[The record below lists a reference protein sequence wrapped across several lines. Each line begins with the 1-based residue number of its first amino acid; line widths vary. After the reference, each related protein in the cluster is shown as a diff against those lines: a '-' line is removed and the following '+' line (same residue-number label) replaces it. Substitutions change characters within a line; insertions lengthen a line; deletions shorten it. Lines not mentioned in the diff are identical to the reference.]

1 MELSKIPVPPHD
13 DTRDAADKS
22 TLIERVVRNYD
33 LVRISPPPIPEE
45 LLNRPQKRTGR
56 YSRKGDEAAAAPAQ
70 NPAPAAQHAQAPA
83 ATEPERPEVVVPEVM
98 VPQAVPV
105 MAPVAAS
112 VPVPAARAAN
122 VPAVQA
128 SRFNGERL
136 PVNRQHLREQGLIV
150 PEGSVTALLEEFRIV
165 KRTLLL
171 QALDLSKQGMG
182 AAAQRILICSP
193 HPGEGKTYTA
203 VNLALSI
210 AAEKETEVLLVDA
223 DFAKPSVLSSLG
235 LPGGRGLMDALAD
248 PAIDVIDCV
257 IGTDIPGLWV
267 LPAGNATNSD
277 SEFLTSARAQGVID
291 RLNQGAPNRIVIFDS
306 PPALAASPAAEL
318 AKYVGQAVVVARAD
332 RTGQGALEDA
342 ISLLSAC
349 PNIQLLL
356 NAVQFSPSGRRFGT
370 YYGYGG

>member
-1 MELSKIPVPPHD
+1 MMEQSKIPVPPHD
-13 DTRDAADKS
+13 EAPAEGA

-45 LLNRPQKRTGR
+45 LLGPNKRHQAR
-56 YSRKGDEAAAAPAQ
+56 YRRQGDEDKGASPAQ
-70 NPAPAAQHAQAPA
+70 AAPAPAA
-83 ATEPERPEVVVPEVM
+83 EERPEVVVPEVIA
-98 VPQAVPV
+98 P
-105 MAPVAAS
+105 APVPE
-112 VPVPAARAAN
+112 PVPAAVAATPN

-128 SRFNGERL
+128 ARFTGERL
-136 PVNRQHLREQGLIV
+136 PVNRQHLRDQGLIV

-171 QALDLSKQGMG
+171 QAAELTRQGMG
-182 AAAQRILICSP
+182 PAAQRVLICSP
-193 HPGEGKTYTA
+193 HPGEGKSYTA

-210 AAEKETEVLLVDA
+210 AAEKESEVLLVDA
-223 DFAKPSVLSSLG
+223 DFAKPSVLSMLG

-248 PAIDVIDCV
+248 PDIDVVDCV
-257 IGTDIPGLWV
+257 IATDVPGLWV

-277 SEFLTSARAQGVID
+277 SEFLTANRARAVID
-291 RLNQGAPNRIVIFDS
+291 RLNEGAPNRFVIFDS

-318 AKYVGQAVVVARAD
+318 AKYVGQAVIVARAD
-332 RTGQGALEDA
+332 RTGQGSLEDA

-356 NAVQFSPSGRRFGT
+356 NAVQFSPSGRRFGS

>member
-1 MELSKIPVPPHD
+1 MTMEQSKIPVPQLD
-13 DTRDAADKS
+13 DAPEDSS

-45 LLNRPQKRTGR
+45 LLRSGKKRGGSYR
-56 YSRKGDEAAAAPAQ
+56 RQGDDEVSPAAAPVQ
-70 NPAPAAQHAQAPA
+70 PAPVA
-83 ATEPERPEVVVPEVM
+83 EERPEVVVPEVI
-98 VPQAVPV
+98 
-105 MAPVAAS
+105 APLP
-112 VPVPAARAAN
+112 VPVPAAPQA
-122 VPAVQA
+122 PAVQA
-128 SRFNGERL
+128 AKFSGERL

-171 QALDLSKQGMG
+171 QASELTQHGMG
-182 AAAQRILICSP
+182 PAAQRVLICSP
-193 HPGEGKTYTA
+193 HPGEGKSYTA

-210 AAEKETEVLLVDA
+210 ASEKESEVLLVDA
-223 DFAKPSVLSSLG
+223 DFAKPSVLSMLG
-235 LPGGRGLMDALAD
+235 MPGGRGLMDALSD
-248 PAIDVIDCV
+248 PSIDVADCV
-257 IGTDIPGLWV
+257 LGTDVPGLWV

-277 SEFLTSARAQGVID
+277 SEFLTSSRAKTVID
-291 RLNQGAPNRIVIFDS
+291 RLNEGAPNRFVIFDS

-318 AKYVGQAVVVARAD
+318 AKYVGQAVVVARSD

-342 ISLLSAC
+342 VSLLSAC

-356 NAVQFSPSGRRFGT
+356 NAVQFSPSGRRFGS